1 MAGMR
6 RTRVKIC
13 CISSVEEARLAV
25 RHGADALGLVSSMPS
40 GPGVVSEDQ
49 IAEIAAIAPPGVATF
64 LLTSRTDADTIIE
77 QQRRCGVNA
86 IQLCDA
92 VEMETYGMLRRAL
105 PGISLIQVIHVGGPE
120 SVQEASSIAGFVDA
134 ILLDSGRP
142 DLPVKE
148 LGGTGRTHDW
158 RHSRAIVDQAGVPV
172 YLAGGINAKN
182 VGQAIRDTSPF
193 GVDLCTGVRSGGRL
207 DETKLQTFVGAV
219 AQAAP

>member
-1 MAGMR
+1 MGGVR
-6 RTRVKIC
+6 RTRIKVC

-25 RHGADALGLVSSMPS
+25 VYGADALGLVSSMPS
-40 GPGVVSEDQ
+40 GPGVIDEDL
-49 IAEIAAIAPPGVATF
+49 IAEIAVAAPPGVATF
-64 LLTSRTDADTIIE
+64 LLTSRVDAEGIIS

-92 VEMETYGMLRRAL
+92 VETVTYARLRRAL
-105 PGISLIQVIHVGGPE
+105 PGISLIQVIHVSGPE
-120 SVQEASSIAGFVDA
+120 SVKAAGAVADFVDA
-134 ILLDSGRP
+134 ILLDSGKP

-158 RHSRAIVDQAGVPV
+158 RCSRAIVEQSSAPV
-172 YLAGGINAKN
+172 YLAGGLNAEN

-207 DETKLQTFVGAV
+207 DEAKLRTFVGAV
-219 AQAAP
+219 TQVAA

>member
-1 MAGMR
+1 MGGVR
-6 RTRVKIC
+6 RTRIKVC

-25 RHGADALGLVSSMPS
+25 AHGADALGLVSSMPS
-40 GPGVVSEDQ
+40 GPGVIGEDL
-49 IAEIAAIAPPGVATF
+49 IAEIAAATPPGVATF
-64 LLTSRTDADTIIE
+64 LLTSRVDAEGIIG

-92 VEMETYGMLRRAL
+92 VETVTYGRLRRAL
-105 PGISLIQVIHVGGPE
+105 PGISLIQVIHVSGPY
-120 SVQEASSIAGFVDA
+120 SVKAARAAAGFVDA

-158 RHSRAIVDQAGVPV
+158 RHSRAIVEQSSAPV
-172 YLAGGINAKN
+172 YLAGGLNAEN
-182 VGQAIRDTSPF
+182 VGRAIRETSPF

-207 DETKLQTFVGAV
+207 DEAKLRAYVGAV
-219 AQAAP
+219 TRAAA